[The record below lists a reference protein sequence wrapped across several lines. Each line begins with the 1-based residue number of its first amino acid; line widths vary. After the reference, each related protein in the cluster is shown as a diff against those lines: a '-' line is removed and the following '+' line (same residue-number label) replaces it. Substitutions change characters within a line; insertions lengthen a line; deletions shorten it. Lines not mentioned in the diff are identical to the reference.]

1 MWNIIPILFK
11 TGAEIFKN
19 SQATKIAMSLSY
31 VMRSSDK

>member
-19 SQATKIAMSLSY
+19 SQATKIAMNL
-31 VMRSSDK
+31 KHN